1 MLTDRVPPG
10 NHPADD
16 TLLLLGDVFDDAGAG
31 ALVDELRADPE
42 TTDDP
47 LFGPVAAANAWS
59 HLDSCQS
66 CSTRRQT
73 LMGHVVSA
81 LVADPTDGSRVDV
94 DTPIARAVAALV
106 PNPGAVPPT
115 MTRRVAPGRRRLFG
129 NGAGAGASSGR
140 GGVLIGRRP
149 LVAAAAVAFT
159 LIGVV
164 VALQPGTSQK
174 DAIAPAT
181 SQAKRAAE
189 SADTIAAAAETIAA
203 AETPNAAPT
212 EVAVGNAAM
221 EASAAETAAPP
232 PAADAADA
240 TDAND
245 ALPSA
250 TVTVTTEVA
259 AGPAG
264 VAAPAPAPPQS
275 AVSTPVAAPPP
286 TTIASTFS
294 RAKKAVVATAAPT
307 AVSPSPSPAPVAAS
321 AAASAASIRPEAD
334 LGAFAFAVDALDRFA
349 STYPSTGPT
358 SSASPSAAAPTAI
371 AVAEP
376 TTMPCPQSPGTV
388 RAMARIGELSVII
401 VRVTDATSSN
411 DVVLDARTCVEIAR
425 RPSPPPL

>member
-81 LVADPTDGSRVDV
+81 LLADPTDGSRVDV

-212 EVAVGNAAM
+212 EVAVGNPAM

-240 TDAND
+240 TD

-307 AVSPSPSPAPVAAS
+307 AVSPSPAPVAASVAAS